1 MTDRARIL
9 VVAHRTVATP
19 ALLDNVR
26 ARAQEGPS
34 EFVLL
39 VPRPYWDANNEEAKR
54 VIELALPLLE
64 DAAGGSVSALIGDAD
79 PFVAVE
85 GALERSK
92 FDEVIISTLPRR
104 VSHWL
109 RVDLPARV
117 ERLGLPVTVVEAKQS
132 DRAWEGV

>member
-19 ALLDNVR
+19 ALLDKVR
-26 ARAQEGPS
+26 ARAQGGPS
-34 EFVLL
+34 DFVLL
-39 VPRPYWDANNEEAKR
+39 VPRPYWDATNEEAKR

-64 DAAGGSVSALIGDAD
+64 DAADGSVSALIGDAD

-109 RVDLPARV
+109 RLDLPARV

-132 DRAWEGV
+132 ERAWEGI